1 MGSIR
6 REQLPT
12 AALFVLGGVVL
23 LAMAVV
29 DGSLFSYLFFVAFAG
44 AAWWSWPGRRGRHRP
59 HAEALAAAG
68 DDDII
73 VYWRPG

>member
-1 MGSIR
+1 M
-6 REQLPT
+6 
-12 AALFVLGGVVL
+12 AALFALGGVAL
-23 LAMAVV
+23 LALAVI
-29 DGSLFSYLFFVAFAG
+29 DGTVLGYLFFVAFAV

-59 HAEALAAAG
+59 HHEALATAG